1 MLNMLNLAYP
11 KQHADIDIPYGSR
24 DHVAVQDTVKT
35 MCNIDIGSRNKMRS
49 TANNIGGTLLRKI
62 FG

>member
-1 MLNMLNLAYP
+1 MLNMLNLAY
-11 KQHADIDIPYGSR
+11 QSNMLILTYHMVQEIMFT
-24 DHVAVQDTVKT
+24 VQDTVKT

-49 TANNIGGTLLRKI
+49 TADNIGGTLLRKI